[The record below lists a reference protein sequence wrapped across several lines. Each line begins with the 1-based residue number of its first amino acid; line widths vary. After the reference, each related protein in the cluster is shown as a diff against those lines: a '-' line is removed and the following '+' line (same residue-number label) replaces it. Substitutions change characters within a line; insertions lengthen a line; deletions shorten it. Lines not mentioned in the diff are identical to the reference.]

1 MSKATLGW
9 LDDKGSLNS
18 DLQRIQ
24 DSYYYQNFA
33 YSIKSKVPYDTWN
46 ETVSTLNHTLGFKK
60 FADLQMESSNDNNG
74 SVKTNSSS
82 FEQVTNLDGFAETTN
97 VHDFDLV
104 TETNRTDLLD

>member
-1 MSKATLGW
+1 MGSKDVITQVSSDDNFAVGSIIEGTSSKVLNGKFNWHMSHANFESMSKTTLGW

-46 ETVSTLNHTLGFKK
+46 ETVSTLNHTLGFGCR
-60 FADLQMESSNDNNG
+60 SPNG
-74 SVKTNSSS
+74 V
-82 FEQVTNLDGFAETTN
+82 F
-97 VHDFDLV
+97 
-104 TETNRTDLLD
+104 